1 MTTTYKSF
9 TALVLFPQSRFD
21 FIYNYLWLSKKIT
34 IYGIWCI
41 QEKTK
46 ISHAFVQHVGSLA
59 TCMGIHSNACGQS
72 IAADHATRCMI
83 DQCKVSLVA
92 ALSWWWVSILFG
104 LAKYFQ
110 SIKAIDLI
118 PHACIYFNYYYFFSE
133 AQMCLIYT
141 HIHTYFDKYTHTVDL
156 WAPLRD

>member
-9 TALVLFPQSRFD
+9 TTLVLFPQSRFD
-21 FIYNYLWLSKKIT
+21 SIYNYLWLSMGFDAYRTRRK
-34 IYGIWCI
+34 
-41 QEKTK
+41 
-46 ISHAFVQHVGSLA
+46 FVMHSCNTLAAWLLAWASIATHVAKGLR
-59 TCMGIHSNACGQS
+59 
-72 IAADHATRCMI
+72 IAADNATRCMI

-118 PHACIYFNYYYFFSE
+118 PHACIYFNSYYIFFRGS
-133 AQMCLIYT
+133 LIYT
-141 HIHTYFDKYTHTVDL
+141 HTYTLISINIHTPYIFEH
-156 WAPLRD
+156 R